1 MKRGAKLFDVVCL
14 GTPRPKARPRF
25 VKGRVVSTV
34 GDHELLWRGTLEKE
48 IRHAWSTSKKP
59 FDCALIVDASFYFE
73 AKKAD
78 RLGLPHTQRPD
89 KDNLE
94 KLCLDVLK
102 KERVIKDDALVVGG
116 ETTKEWQMNGG
127 AVIAVYEALAG

>member
-1 MKRGAKLFDVVCL
+1 MKRGTKLFEVFVL

-25 VKGRVVSTV
+25 IRGKVISTI
-34 GDHELLWRGTLEKE
+34 GDHEKLWRDAIVKE
-48 IRHAWSTSKKP
+48 IRTVWSGTVKP

-78 RLGLPHTQRPD
+78 RLGQPHTFKPD

-94 KLCLDVLK
+94 KLLLDILK
-102 KERVIKDDALVVGG
+102 KERVIKDDALVCGG
-116 ETTKEWQMNGG
+116 EVVKEWQMAGG
-127 AVIAVYEALAG
+127 AVIEVYAVAQG